1 MFYFLEGILV
11 GILISIPVGPVG
23 VLCIRRT
30 LVQGTL
36 FGFISGLGAATA
48 DALYGGIAAFGL
60 TFIFDFLLEHQ
71 FFFQMIGGLLLFF
84 MGVNAWMTPMRE
96 KMDVDSKASKSSAY
110 WSVFFVTLANPITL
124 LAFGGILAGLGLG
137 STIHEKPL
145 LNFIL
150 ILGVFVGATLWWGM
164 LSYGVG
170 KLRDCLPS
178 MFFTW
183 MNRIVGTVLVLFG
196 VGMLSYSMSMI

>member
-60 TFIFDFLLEHQ
+60 TFVFDFLLQ
-71 FFFQMIGGLLLFF
+71 NQLFFQLVGGLLLVF
-84 MGVNAWMTPMRE
+84 MGINAWIKPSREDMTVE
-96 KMDVDSKASKSSAY
+96 KKASKAGAY

-124 LAFGGILAGLGLG
+124 LAFGGILAGLGIG
-137 STIHEKPL
+137 STVHDSYL
-145 LNFIL
+145 LNVSL
-150 ILGVFVGATLWWGM
+150 ILGVFTGATIWWST

-170 KLRDCLPS
+170 RLRERLPS

-183 MNRIVGTVLVLFG
+183 MNRIVGTVLILFG
-196 VGMLSYSMSMI
+196 IGMLSYSMI

>member
-1 MFYFLEGILV
+1 MFYFLEGVLV

-60 TFIFDFLLEHQ
+60 TVVFDFLLEHQ
-71 FFFQMIGGLLLFF
+71 LFFQMIGGFLLLF
-84 MGVNAWMTPMRE
+84 MGINAWMSPSHE
-96 KMDVDSKASKSSAY
+96 KMDVESKASKSGAY
-110 WSVFFVTLANPITL
+110 WSVFFITLANPITV
-124 LAFGGILAGLGLG
+124 LAFGGMLAGLGLG

-150 ILGVFVGATLWWGM
+150 ILGVFVGASLWWGT

-170 KLRDCLPS
+170 RLRDRLPS